1 MLGSFQTDCA
11 QEGDSSSEM
20 FDELYS
26 SEDDDSSSDTRSSN
40 LDEGSKRNADALR
53 KKDKEIKRLKLIV
66 ERSDK
71 R

>member
-40 LDEGSKRNADALR
+40 RDEGSKRNADALR
-53 KKDKEIKRLKLIV
+53 KKDKEIKRLKRIV

>member
-53 KKDKEIKRLKLIV
+53 KKDKEIKRLKRIV

>member
-53 KKDKEIKRLKLIV
+53 KKDKEIKRLKRIV
-66 ERSDK
+66 ERSGK